1 MVLMMEMKVPAGVTI
16 SVSGKKVKATG
27 PKGTVERDFTGSR
40 FEIKHEGDSIRVE
53 AERYEME
60 NTIRA
65 HILNM
70 AKGVTE
76 GFQRKMKIRYAHF
89 PATVEIKGKDIII
102 KNFLGEKKNRKTKI
116 QGNTKVEAK
125 GQDVTVSG
133 PDIEAVGQT
142 VANIRKATKIRNHD
156 CRVFQDGIYPVD
168 E

>member
-1 MVLMMEMKVPAGVTI
+1 MEMKVPAGVTI
-16 SVSGKKVKATG
+16 SVSGTKVKATG
-27 PKGTVERDFTGSR
+27 PKGTVERDFKGSR
-40 FEIKHEGDSIRVE
+40 LEIKHEGDTIRVD

-60 NTIRA
+60 NTVRA

-70 AKGVTE
+70 AKGVTT
-76 GFQRKMKIRYAHF
+76 GFTQKMKIRYAHF
-89 PATVEIKGKDIII
+89 PATVEVKGKDIII

-116 QGNTKVEAK
+116 HGTLTKVEAK

-142 VANIRKATKIRNHD
+142 VANIRKATKIRDHD
-156 CRVFQDGIYPVD
+156 CRVFQDGIYSVD

>member
-16 SVSGKKVKATG
+16 AINGKKVKVSG
-27 PKGTVERDFTGSR
+27 PKGTVERDFKGSR
-40 FEIKHEGDSIRVE
+40 LEIKQEGDTIRVE
-53 AERYEME
+53 TERYEME
-60 NTIRA
+60 NTVRA
-65 HILNM
+65 HIVNM
-70 AKGVTE
+70 AKGVTD
-76 GFQRKMKIRYAHF
+76 GFHRTMKIRYAHF

-116 QGNTKVEAK
+116 QGATKVEAK

-133 PDIEAVGQT
+133 PDIEDVGQT

-156 CRVFQDGIYPVD
+156 CRVFQDGIYLVD